1 MFGDYADIKAFSDIG
16 YDEQITRILLRDG
29 SVAAERFRTR
39 WIPTEEQYFKE
50 FHTAELGFQEHR
62 SAGKFAGIMKGLG
75 LRTEEGLAVTGV
87 KSYLKNSS
95 DGPTI
100 CLMGELDG
108 LPIPNH
114 AYANPE
120 TGAAHC
126 CGHNAQMAGVMG
138 AALALSDPEIAAAL
152 HGNVVFFGVPAEE
165 YVEIEK
171 RNEMRRQGLIRYGCG
186 KCELLRIGALDDVD
200 IVVGHH
206 ASCEKKY
213 LVANR
218 SCNGFIT
225 KLYRFEGRS
234 AHAAGAPQ
242 DGIDAMSAANI
253 AMHAVDVQRETFRD
267 QDTVRVHGCLTKGGG
282 AANIIADDVR
292 MEYSIRGKTIE
303 AYLDAARKVDR
314 SMRAGAV
321 ATGCGLTITTL
332 PGNLPIVPVK
342 DATVVEDALKL
353 VCGDTP
359 VTWTGPEFHSTSSG
373 DYGDIS
379 CQMPLLQFN
388 TGGFRGH
395 LHSADVELA
404 DPYDAYVVP
413 AKVFALIAYK
423 LLKGTADR
431 ARAIMESFE
440 AVLTREQYLD
450 LMESML
456 TSEHMDLQPLPPLKA
471 TTSVV

>member
-1 MFGDYADIKAFSDIG
+1 
-16 YDEQITRILLRDG
+16 
-29 SVAAERFRTR
+29 
-39 WIPTEEQYFKE
+39 
-50 FHTAELGFQEHR
+50 
-62 SAGKFAGIMKGLG
+62 
-75 LRTEEGLAVTGV
+75 
-87 KSYLKNSS
+87 
-95 DGPTI
+95 
-100 CLMGELDG
+100 
-108 LPIPNH
+108 
-114 AYANPE
+114 
-120 TGAAHC
+120 
-126 CGHNAQMAGVMG
+126 
-138 AALALSDPEIAAAL
+138 
-152 HGNVVFFGVPAEE
+152 
-165 YVEIEK
+165 
-171 RNEMRRQGLIRYGCG
+171 
-186 KCELLRIGALDDVD
+186 
-200 IVVGHH
+200 
-206 ASCEKKY
+206 
-213 LVANR
+213 
-218 SCNGFIT
+218 
-225 KLYRFEGRS
+225 
-234 AHAAGAPQ
+234 
-242 DGIDAMSAANI
+242 
-253 AMHAVDVQRETFRD
+253 
-267 QDTVRVHGCLTKGGG
+267 
-282 AANIIADDVR
+282 